1 MLLKHTLL
9 YLPAQFV
16 GPLFQLLAMIVWTHV
31 VDEHTLGV
39 ITLITATHE
48 LLQIGFLAWWSQ
60 YALRFL
66 GRYQNLTDAPRFCRT
81 ENAVLLASVAL
92 QSAAI
97 VGILLLVIAPD
108 AGTGLLIA
116 AVAYVTTRSLNLY
129 IGERARAQQQIRI
142 YTIQQMFGPSVGF
155 VVGLVLIRLLGQSA
169 EWPLAG
175 YAAAQ
180 LAAALIVIPTFRGGY
195 RLWPIDREIV
205 AHALRYGIPL
215 IVGGALGW
223 VGLNASRFIVN
234 QMSGVAAAG
243 LFAVGYG
250 LGQRA
255 AAVAAML
262 VTAAAFPLAVKSMEQ
277 EGIQAGM
284 RQLAAN
290 SALLVGI
297 LAPSL
302 AGIFMLRMEIVH
314 LLIAAPFQQV
324 TLAVLPLATLA
335 GAIRNL
341 RAHFGDQVF
350 LLHSRTRWM
359 MAIAAIDASTTVVL
373 SILFLPRWGLPG
385 AAGATV
391 LAALAAATVS
401 FSIGFAKFGL
411 RLPVSHLV
419 RIAVATIAMAALLRI
434 FPEART
440 IAGLAAHVTAGA
452 AAYFAAL
459 ALLYAPTL
467 LRMLRPRPQASGGLS
482 ASARFRFRTSWYSRK
497 HAPSR
502 TTAASSASTNR
513 TATAAAAAVR
523 EDPSSSPHQYRRSSY
538 RPVPTQ
544 SPP

>member
-31 VDEHTLGV
+31 VDEHTLGI

-66 GRYQNLTDAPRFCRT
+66 GRYQDVNDAPRFYRT
-81 ENAVLLASVAL
+81 ENAVLLASIAL
-92 QSAAI
+92 QSAAV
-97 VGILLLVIAPD
+97 VGILLLVIAPGARTD
-108 AGTGLLIA
+108 LLLA
-116 AVAYVTTRSLNLY
+116 AVAYVMTRSLNLY
-129 IGERARAQQQIRI
+129 IGERARAQQQIRV
-142 YTIQQMFGPSVGF
+142 YTIQQVFGPSVGF
-155 VVGLVLIRLLGQSA
+155 VAGLVLIKLFGQSA

-180 LAAALIVIPTFRGGY
+180 LTAAMIVLPTLRSSY

-205 AHALRYGIPL
+205 THALRYGIPL

-234 QMSGVAAAG
+234 EMSGVAAAG

-277 EGIQAGM
+277 EGSQAGM

-290 SALLVGI
+290 SALLVAI

-302 AGIFMLRMEIVH
+302 AGIFMLRTEIVH
-314 LLIAAPFQQV
+314 LLIAAPFQAV
-324 TLAVLPLATLA
+324 TLAVLPLSTLA

-350 LLHSRTRWM
+350 LLQNRTRWM
-359 MAIAAIDASTTVVL
+359 MAIAAIDASMTVVL
-373 SILFLPRWGLPG
+373 SALFLPRWGLPG
-385 AAGATV
+385 VAGATV
-391 LAALAAATVS
+391 LAALAAASVS
-401 FSIGFAKFGL
+401 FSIGFTRFGL
-411 RLPVSHLV
+411 RLPVGHLL
-419 RIAVATIAMAALLRI
+419 RIALATIAMAALLRI

-440 IAGLAAHVTAGA
+440 IAALVAHITAGA
-452 AAYFAAL
+452 AAYFGAL
-459 ALLYAPTL
+459 ALLYAPSL
-467 LRMLRPRPQASGGLS
+467 LRMLRPRPQHSG
-482 ASARFRFRTSWYSRK
+482 A
-497 HAPSR
+497 
-502 TTAASSASTNR
+502 
-513 TATAAAAAVR
+513 
-523 EDPSSSPHQYRRSSY
+523 
-538 RPVPTQ
+538 
-544 SPP
+544 